1 MQSMKILLA
10 QPSAD
15 IDICLLGVFTN
26 SFRVSGGCFFLSRVR
41 WVLPI
46 TKKTSLANRQ
56 AGEKANI
63 LSLLDQAAPKN
74 YLSIMMRAR

>member
-1 MQSMKILLA
+1 MTFFESHTQTATARSVVVR
-10 QPSAD
+10 Q
-15 IDICLLGVFTN
+15 FTE
-26 SFRVSGGCFFLSRVR
+26 VDH
-41 WVLPI
+41 
-46 TKKTSLANRQ
+46 KKTSLANRQ